1 LDACNA
7 MHTRSAPSCRAAPS
21 CWATQGLPTALLDFL
36 LDLPEGGRTKL
47 LGTLR
52 QVCRQWR
59 QDVAPQVSA

>member
-1 LDACNA
+1 
-7 MHTRSAPSCRAAPS
+7 
-21 CWATQGLPTALLDFL
+21 LLDFL